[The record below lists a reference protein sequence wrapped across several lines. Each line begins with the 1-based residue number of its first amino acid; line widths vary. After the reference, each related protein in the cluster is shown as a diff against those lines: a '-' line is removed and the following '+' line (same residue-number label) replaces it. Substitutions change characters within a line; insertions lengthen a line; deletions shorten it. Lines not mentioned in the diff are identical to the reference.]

1 MTNSIDTNQAAQYPP
16 PMIPRTLE
24 TILRRHAATFPAIFL
39 TGPRQSGKTT
49 LATATFPHFRYISL
63 EDLQNRD
70 EAQSDPRGFLSRLE
84 GEPGV
89 ILDEIQRTPEFMAY
103 LQGFLDQ
110 RRSGPFILT
119 GSEQLLMSQHISQTL
134 AGRVAILELLP
145 FSLAELAQRSA
156 LEPEQL
162 AEPDAAPRG
171 LPPGS
176 LDEILFKGL
185 FPPIHDRGPD
195 PSSWLDGY
203 IRTYLE
209 RDVRSVATVGDLDAF
224 TRFVGLCAGRAGQLV
239 NLSSLGSDAG
249 VTHTTA
255 RRWLSILRAGYLVD
269 MIQPHFENFSKR
281 LVKTPKLY
289 FTDTGVLCRLLGIRR
304 PADLHLHPL
313 RGAIVENLVYCE
325 LRKVFLHH
333 GQRAPLYFWRD
344 GNGREVDF
352 LVDYGA
358 RRLPIEVKAGATLA
372 ADAFKGLDF
381 YAGLSGDPGGMLVW
395 GGCDSYTRGRHQVRA
410 WWACS

>member
-1 MTNSIDTNQAAQYPP
+1 MLRA
-16 PMIPRTLE
+16 MIPRTLE
-24 TILRRHAATFPAIFL
+24 TILRRHTAAFPAIL
-39 TGPRQSGKTT
+39 VTGPRQSGKTT
-49 LATATFPHFRYISL
+49 LTRAAFPEFHYISL

-70 EAQSDPRGFLSRLE
+70 EAMSDPRGFLRRLE

-89 ILDEIQRTPEFMAY
+89 ILDEIQRAPDLISY
-103 LQGFLDQ
+103 LQGFFDE

-119 GSEQLLMSQHISQTL
+119 GSEQLQMSQHVGQTL

-145 FSLAELAQRSA
+145 FSLAELAQRPA

-162 AEPDAAPRG
+162 PDVDAAPRSS
-171 LPPGS
+171 PPAS
-176 LDEILFKGL
+176 LDEILFTGL
-185 FPPIHDRGPD
+185 FPPIHDRKPD

-209 RDVRSVATVGDLDAF
+209 RDVRSLATVGDLDTF
-224 TRFVGLCAGRAGQLV
+224 TRFVGLCAGRAGQLL

-249 VTHTTA
+249 VAHTTA

-269 MIQPHFENFSKR
+269 LIQPHFENFSKR

-289 FTDTGVLCRLLGIRR
+289 FTDTGLLCRLLGIRH
-304 PADLHLHPL
+304 AKDLHVHPL
-313 RGAIVENLVYCE
+313 RGAIVENLVYSE

-344 GNGREVDF
+344 GHGHEIDF
-352 LVDYGA
+352 IVDYGM
-358 RRLPIEVKAGATLA
+358 RRLPIEVKAGETLA

-381 YAGLSGDPGGMLVW
+381 YAGLSKGAGRDVGGMLVW
-395 GGCDSYTRGRHQVRA
+395 GGSESYTRGRHQVRA

>member
-1 MTNSIDTNQAAQYPP
+1 
-16 PMIPRTLE
+16 MIPRTLE
-24 TILRRHAATFPAIFL
+24 ATLRRHAATFPAIFL

-49 LATATFPHFRYISL
+49 LAIATFPEYRYISL

-70 EAQSDPRGFLSRLE
+70 EASSDPRGFLRRLE

-89 ILDEIQRTPEFMAY
+89 ILDEIQRAPDLMSY

-110 RRSGPFILT
+110 RLAGPFILT

-134 AGRVAILELLP
+134 AGRAAVLELLP
-145 FSLAELAQRSA
+145 FSVAELTGRPA
-156 LEPEQL
+156 LEPEEL
-162 AEPDAAPRG
+162 GDAAVAPRER
-171 LPPGS
+171 PSVS
-176 LDEILFKGL
+176 LDEILFMGL
-185 FPPIHDRGPD
+185 FPRIHDRGPD
-195 PSSWLDGY
+195 PSTWLDGY
-203 IRTYLE
+203 VRTYLE

-224 TRFVGLCAGRAGQLV
+224 TRFVGLCAGRAGQLL

-269 MIQPHFENFSKR
+269 VIQPHFENFSKR

-289 FTDTGVLCRLLGIRR
+289 FTDTGLLCHLLGIRR
-304 PADLHLHPL
+304 SEDIHLHPL
-313 RGAIVENLVYCE
+313 RGSIVENLVYCE

-344 GNGREVDF
+344 GHGREVDF
-352 LVDYGA
+352 LVDYGT
-358 RRLPIEVKAGATLA
+358 RRLAVEVKAGETLA

-381 YAGLSGDPGGMLVW
+381 YAGLSGEAGGMVVW
-395 GGCDSYTRGRHQVRA
+395 GGSDSYARGSHQVRA

>member
-1 MTNSIDTNQAAQYPP
+1 
-16 PMIPRTLE
+16 MIPRTLE
-24 TILRRHAATFPAIFL
+24 ATLRRHAATFPAIFL

-49 LATATFPHFRYISL
+49 LAKATFPEYRYISL

-70 EAQSDPRGFLSRLE
+70 EASSDPRGFLRRLE

-89 ILDEIQRTPEFMAY
+89 ILDEIQRAPDLMSY

-110 RRSGPFILT
+110 RLAGPFILT
-119 GSEQLLMSQHISQTL
+119 GSEQLLTSQHISQTL
-134 AGRVAILELLP
+134 AGRAAVLELLP
-145 FSLAELAQRSA
+145 FSLAELTERPA
-156 LEPEQL
+156 LEPEGL
-162 AEPDAAPRG
+162 GDAAVAPRER
-171 LPPGS
+171 PSVS
-176 LDEILFKGL
+176 LDEILFRGL

-195 PSSWLDGY
+195 PSTWLDGY
-203 IRTYLE
+203 VRTYLE

-224 TRFVGLCAGRAGQLV
+224 RRFVGLCAGRAGQLL

-269 MIQPHFENFSKR
+269 VIQPHFENFSKR

-289 FTDTGVLCRLLGIRR
+289 FTDTGLLCRLLGIRR
-304 PADLHLHPL
+304 AEDIHLHPL
-313 RGAIVENLVYCE
+313 RGSIVENLVYCE

-344 GNGREVDF
+344 GHGREVDF
-352 LVDYGA
+352 LVDYGTC
-358 RRLPIEVKAGATLA
+358 RLAVEVKAGETLA

-381 YAGLSGDPGGMLVW
+381 YAGLSGQAGGMLVW
-395 GGCDSYTRGRHQVRA
+395 GGSDSYARGSHQVRA